1 MNRSLLAD
9 VSLSELQQMREN
21 GLSNY
26 EIAQNLNVST
36 HTINKYLGPGGPRKP
51 RERKPKRPDYK
62 ERARQFNEEYNA
74 KYFTTT
80 PATVPDTATED
91 IPGKAYTLVYSQTTI
106 LAGEDQRQYVITQT
120 DKGVVAYLN
129 EAFCGS
135 NEFSADDIEQI
146 INELQSVRKFM
157 RENNKL
163 PLTVY

>member
-74 KYFTTT
+74 KYFSTT
-80 PATVPDTATED
+80 PATVPDTAMED
-91 IPGKAYTLVYSQTTI
+91 ISDKAYTLVYSQTTI
-106 LAGEDQRQYVITQT
+106 LAGEDQRQYIVNRT
-120 DKGVVAYLN
+120 DKGVVMYLN
-129 EAFCGS
+129 NVDGRS
-135 NEFSADDIEQI
+135 QDFSIDDIEQI

-157 RENNKL
+157 RENGKL

>member
-21 GLSNY
+21 GLSNA
-26 EIAQNLNVST
+26 EIAQSLNVST

-51 RERKPKRPDYK
+51 YERKPKRPDYK

-80 PATVPDTATED
+80 PATVPDTTAED
-91 IPGKAYTLVYSQTTI
+91 ISDKAYTVVYSQTTI
-106 LAGEDQRQYVITQT
+106 LAGEDQRQYIVNRT
-120 DKGVVAYLN
+120 DKDVVMYLN
-129 EAFCGS
+129 DVDGRS
-135 NEFSADDIEQI
+135 QDFSIDDIEQI
-146 INELQSVRKFM
+146 INELKSVRKFM
-157 RENNKL
+157 QENGKL

>member
-26 EIAQNLNVST
+26 EIAQSLNVST

-74 KYFTTT
+74 KYFSTT
-80 PATVPDTATED
+80 PAIVPDTATND
-91 IPGKAYTLVYSQTTI
+91 ILETVHIAASSQTTM
-106 LAGEDQRQYVITQT
+106 LAGVHGDQYAVTTTGT
-120 DKGVVAYLN
+120 DVKLVFLDH
-129 EAFCGS
+129 
-135 NEFSADDIEQI
+135 EFSIEETETMI
-146 INELQSVRKFM
+146 KELQSVLKFM